1 MQDDGVIYMNDA
13 LASRMRT
20 PEDATVYF
28 RDSSE
33 NAVLKGNFVSKSV
46 TNHDYKD
53 IVITTSNFLDALKFT
68 VDLPEVI
75 NVSMDGIFDIQ
86 LLSENLYDVTIER
99 VGTGAKLTFI
109 WGDKS
114 DELEETTK

>member
-33 NAVLKGNFVSKSV
+33 NVVLKGNFVSKSV

-53 IVITTSNFLDALKFT
+53 IVITTPNFLDALKFT
-68 VDLPEVI
+68 VDLPEAI

>member
-13 LASRMRT
+13 LASRMKT

-33 NAVLKGNFVSKSV
+33 NVMLKGNLVSKSV

-53 IVITTSNFLDALKFT
+53 YSYYHTEFLRYFEIYGEST
-68 VDLPEVI
+68 R
-75 NVSMDGIFDIQ
+75 NG
-86 LLSENLYDVTIER
+86 
-99 VGTGAKLTFI
+99 
-109 WGDKS
+109 
-114 DELEETTK
+114 